1 MSYPVKPYALITDA
15 RTFAFSAENPTGTRG
30 GGSRGG
36 DCTKLSP
43 TVTVPAGRTVT
54 LVDVDGPGVIQNM
67 WFTGYIG
74 HHFILRMYW
83 DGQEIPSVEAPLSAF
98 FGCAYDEN
106 LVDRDGRYPVLNSA
120 VMLVAPGRG
129 YNCFFE
135 MPFRKHCRI
144 TIENRG
150 DRDEA
155 LYYIITG
162 CREDV
167 PENAGYFH
175 AAYRQAHHVQKGKSY
190 TVIDGIRGKGQFL
203 GVTLAAGMNGNNTCW
218 VEGEARM
225 YIDGDRYPS
234 IHYTG
239 TEDYFTG
246 SYGFGND
253 ICIKQYQTFS
263 GHYSELYAILG
274 DSRQNYNG
282 QQRFLLYRFHV
293 SDPIHF
299 DEDFRMTLDNL
310 GWTGPRYD
318 DYTSVAY
325 WYQTLPTASQRALPP
340 DDEMCMR

>member
-1 MSYPVKPYALITDA
+1 MISDA

-30 GGSRGG
+30 GGGRGG

-43 TVTVPAGRTVT
+43 TVVIPAGETVT

-67 WFTGYIG
+67 WFTGYVG
-74 HHFILRMYW
+74 HSFILRIYW
-83 DGQEIPSVEAPLSAF
+83 DGQTYPSVEAPLSAF

-106 LVDRDGRYPVLNSA
+106 FVDRDGRYPVLNSA
-120 VMLVAPGRG
+120 MLLVAPGRG

-135 MPFRKHCRI
+135 MPFRRHCLI
-144 TIENRG
+144 TMENRSEK
-150 DRDEA
+150 DEA

-162 CREDV
+162 CRQHV
-167 PENAGYFH
+167 PEEAGCFH
-175 AAYRQAHHVQKGKSY
+175 ASYRQEHPVQKGRSY

-203 GVTLAAGMNGNNTCW
+203 GLTLATGMNGNNTCW

-225 YIDGDRYPS
+225 FIDDDLYPS

-253 ICIKQYQTFS
+253 IYIKRYQTFS
-263 GHYSELYAILG
+263 GLYSGLYAILG
-274 DSRQNYNG
+274 DNEAFYNG

-293 SDPIHF
+293 PDPIHF
-299 DEDFRMTLDNL
+299 EEAFRMTLDDL

-325 WYQTLPTASQRALPP
+325 WYQTLPSAPLKPLPT
-340 DDEMCMR
+340 DREMCMK